1 MKRWQETTQFVEN
14 PHVVMDLT
22 FNCIAYQQITL

>member
-22 FNCIAYQQITL
+22 FYCIAYQQITQ